1 MLYPLSYG
9 HSICILL
16 QLDRKYKIRQTM
28 ISMLPKFKFQIIFLF
43 FISLSLISYFL
54 FLPATVSAQSNTP
67 PTTNVAE
74 NVPNNLHNWTQ
85 TVMIEVMSALTCN
98 LVGVDPINF
107 TQSCLGIDP
116 TTNELGFNP
125 INSDLKTIIESAWK
139 WHSKI

>member
-1 MLYPLSYG
+1 
-9 HSICILL
+9 
-16 QLDRKYKIRQTM
+16 M

-85 TVMIEVMSALTCN
+85 TVMIEVMSALTCQIA
-98 LVGVDPINF
+98 GVDPINPK
-107 TQSCLGIDP
+107 QSCLVVDQKSGKIGFLPEVGMTADINPEIAGEYNWLEGQENP
-116 TTNELGFNP
+116 TTQ
-125 INSDLKTIIESAWK
+125 
-139 WHSKI
+139 